1 MIRPILISGDPLL
14 EQVCAPV
21 EEFGTS
27 AGSSG
32 AGLMVSLVMKL
43 IFSEETCAA
52 ANGIGLAAPQI
63 GALARVII
71 IKRGED
77 YTALINPKITAQNGI
92 QDLEEGCLSIP
103 GWKGTMR
110 RPDMVAVDAFD
121 IEGRPM
127 KMVGTGIL
135 AACLC
140 HEIDHL
146 DGRLSRRSVW

>member
-1 MIRPILISGDPLL
+1 MIRPILIYGDPLL

-21 EEFGTS
+21 EEFGTVQL
-27 AGSSG
+27 A
-32 AGLMVSLVMKL
+32 AFVEELK
-43 IFSEETCAA
+43 ETCAA

-110 RPDMVAVDAFD
+110 RPDTVAVDAFD
-121 IEGRPM
+121 VEGRPM